1 MAAMVDPPDALF
13 TYGTL
18 MPGHLR
24 WPMLSSAA
32 DAWERASAPG
42 VLYDTGSGWPAA
54 SFGLRSGGAGVGPA
68 STVPGWV
75 VRFAPGVL
83 DALLPGLDA
92 MEGIGAG
99 GPDPY
104 VRRVVVT
111 SAGEAWAYDATEV
124 GASWVA
130 IEAWEGRPE
139 A

>member
-1 MAAMVDPPDALF
+1 MPDALF

-24 WPMLSSAA
+24 WPMLSGRASGK
-32 DAWERASAPG
+32 ERAVARG

-54 SFGLRSGGAGVGPA
+54 SFDLADRVGDGLGDGG

-75 VRFAPGVL
+75 VRFPAGVL
-83 DALLPGLDA
+83 DELLPGLDA

-104 VRRVVVT
+104 VRRVVAT
-111 SAGEAWAYDATEV
+111 TAGDAWAYDATEV
-124 GASWVA
+124 APTWVA

>member
-1 MAAMVDPPDALF
+1 MPDALF

-24 WPMLSSAA
+24 WPMLSGSASG
-32 DAWERASAPG
+32 WERAVVPG
-42 VLYDTGSGWPAA
+42 VLYDTGFGWPAA
-54 SFGLRSGGAGVGPA
+54 SFEPGAGATEPVGSGGSV
-68 STVPGWV
+68 VPGWV
-75 VRFAPGVL
+75 VRFPAGVL
-83 DALLPGLDA
+83 QGLLPGLDA

-104 VRRVVVT
+104 VRRVVAT
-111 SAGEAWAYDATEV
+111 SAGEAWAYDATDV
-124 GASWVA
+124 GAAWIP

>member
-1 MAAMVDPPDALF
+1 MPDALF

-24 WPMLSSAA
+24 WSMLSGRASE
-32 DAWERASAPG
+32 WERAVVPG
-42 VLYDTGSGWPAA
+42 VLYDTGFGWPAA
-54 SFGLRSGGAGVGPA
+54 TFGLADGVGDGG

-75 VRFAPGVL
+75 VRFPPGVL
-83 DALLPGLDA
+83 RELLPDLDA

-111 SAGEAWAYDATEV
+111 SVGEAWAYDATEV
-124 GASWVA
+124 GAAWA
-130 IEAWEGRPE
+130 PIEAWEGRPE